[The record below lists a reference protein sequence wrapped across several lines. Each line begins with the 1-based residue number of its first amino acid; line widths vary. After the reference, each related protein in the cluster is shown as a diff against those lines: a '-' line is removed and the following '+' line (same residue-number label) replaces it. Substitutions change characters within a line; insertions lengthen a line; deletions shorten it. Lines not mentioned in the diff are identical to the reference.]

1 MTALL
6 EARGLV
12 KKFGG
17 VRAVDDVSLTLEPAT
32 ILGLIGPNGS
42 GKTTLLSLLSGTV
55 EPTGGTVL
63 IDGAVPKGK
72 ATHRFVRAGV
82 ARTFQTTR
90 LFPTWTLL
98 EALRL
103 AVGERRPQERSATEP
118 SEIADLLGLGDVLH
132 ARCGTFTG
140 AQQRLSMIAAAL
152 ATSPRVLLLDEP
164 AVGMD
169 QAEADTLGRA
179 VRRVREQ
186 LATGVVVV
194 DHNMHF
200 LMPVAD
206 TVMVM
211 ASGSVLASGTPA
223 EIRADKSVIAS
234 YLGSDKA

>member
-6 EARGLV
+6 EARNLV

-17 VRAVDDVSLTLEPAT
+17 VRAVDDVSLTLAPT
-32 ILGLIGPNGS
+32 SILGLIGPNGS
-42 GKTTLLSLLSGTV
+42 GKTTLLSLLSGTL

-63 IDGAVPKGK
+63 VDGSSPKGR

-103 AVGERRPQERSATEP
+103 AAGERSHRTRGAGP
-118 SEIADLLGLGDVLH
+118 SEIADLLGLSDVLH
-132 ARCGTFTG
+132 ARCREFTG

-186 LATGVVVV
+186 LGTGIVVV

-200 LMPVAD
+200 LMPIAD

-234 YLGSDKA
+234 YLGAVTA